1 MTARRAF
8 FTAAFAALLLPLALS
23 AQSPRL
29 TREQALFDAGTIN
42 QFARENAPTFS
53 VATLSNG
60 IPVIIKQSTSNRIL
74 SLKVVL
80 QGHVSFTP
88 VAKAGLESMMLRMLT
103 RGSAH
108 YSYAEVQRKLFETS
122 SSISANSGSFDS
134 SSLDLVTIDTY
145 FNDMFPV
152 FADAFLHPQWN
163 AEEFPRVSGDFKRAK
178 QQEENDPY
186 SLMNLL
192 LRESFFAGHPY
203 EAYFQGAGYS
213 LEGITLDDA
222 KGYYDSTVKSG
233 RLFIVAVGNFDRAK
247 LVSMLDSTFGLM
259 PRAPYTRPPVPS
271 FQGTVKS
278 DLIVETYPQSTGLA
292 YVRGNFA
299 MPGQDSADY
308 APSLVA
314 FNLLDDLLFEI
325 VRTRNGAAYSIGAS
339 MHGFTATY
347 GDITVFKT
355 ATPGKVKPLI
365 DQAIS
370 VLASGQS
377 MGGNV
382 TASAAGKSG
391 IGSAG
396 EAKAGSFVPIADAL
410 PFYKASFLSQ
420 FYSGQQTNTMIASQ
434 IASSILYNG
443 DFRDYLLFIDRINA
457 VTADDVVR
465 VTKKYLIDNP
475 TLWIVLGDP
484 VLLKDVRKDDFMR
497 FTPAP

>member
-1 MTARRAF
+1 MIARRAF
-8 FTAAFAALLLPLALS
+8 LAAVLAALLLPLAAS
-23 AQSPRL
+23 AQAPQL
-29 TREQALFDAGTIN
+29 TRQQALFDAGKIN
-42 QFARENAPTFS
+42 QFARENVPSFS
-53 VATLSNG
+53 VATLTNG
-60 IPVIIKQSTSNRIL
+60 IPVVIKQSTTNRIL

-88 VAKAGLESMMLRMLT
+88 LAKAGLESVMLKMLT
-103 RGSAH
+103 RGSLH
-108 YSYAEVQRKLFETS
+108 YTWADVQKRLFETS

-145 FNDMFPV
+145 FNDLFPV
-152 FADAFLHPQWN
+152 FADAFLHPNWN
-163 AEEFPRVSGDFKRAK
+163 AEEFPRVISDFKLAK

-192 LRESFFAGHPY
+192 LREEFFAGHPY

-213 LEGITLDDA
+213 LEGITQDDV
-222 KGYYDSTVKSG
+222 KTYYDTNVSSG
-233 RLFIVAVGNFDRAK
+233 RVFIVAVGNFDKGK
-247 LVSMLDSTFGLM
+247 LVSMLNATFGLM
-259 PRAPYTRPPVPS
+259 PRAAFTRPAVPS
-271 FQGTVKS
+271 FQGAVKS
-278 DLIVETYPQSTGLA
+278 DLIMETYPQSTGLA
-292 YVRGNFA
+292 YMRGNFA
-299 MPGQDSADY
+299 MPSQDSPDY
-308 APSLVA
+308 APSLVT

-347 GDITVFKT
+347 GDITVYKT

-370 VLASGQS
+370 VLASGRS

-382 TASAAGKSG
+382 TASAAGKGG
-391 IGSAG
+391 IGSAE
-396 EAKAGSFVPIADAL
+396 EARSGSFVPLVDAL

-434 IASSILYNG
+434 IASSIIYHG
-443 DFRDYLLFIDRINA
+443 DYRDYLLVIDRINA
-457 VTADDVVR
+457 VTAEDVVR
-465 VTKKYLIDNP
+465 VTKKYLINNP

-484 VLLKDVRKDDFMR
+484 ALLNDVMKDDFKK
-497 FTPAP
+497 FTAP